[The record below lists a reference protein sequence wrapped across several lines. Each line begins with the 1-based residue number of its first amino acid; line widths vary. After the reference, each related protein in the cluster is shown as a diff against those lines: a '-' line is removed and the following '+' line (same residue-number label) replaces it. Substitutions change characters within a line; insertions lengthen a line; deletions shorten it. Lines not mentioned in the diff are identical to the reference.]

1 MIIKKKQIV
10 NLKSGGLAMKLKLL
24 LAALASIIV
33 WALTF
38 SGAATAQTQN
48 CSGLGPSLTISPTH
62 APPGGS
68 FTISEYGSA
77 NPSSESPPY
86 YYWDQDGTNANLLGA
101 GSWPSTPQQNY
112 TSIANLTVPADAT
125 VGQHH
130 IFLNQS
136 WLNTESPAPPPTC
149 ASFTVDPP
157 SVQQSA
163 YSNAAP
169 ATTLPSTGF
178 FLLIPA
184 AGLGAGGLGG
194 AMLRRRRRG

>member
-1 MIIKKKQIV
+1 
-10 NLKSGGLAMKLKLL
+10 MKLKLL
-24 LAALASIIV
+24 LAAFASIIV

-48 CSGLGPSLTISPTH
+48 CANVGPSPTINPTH

-68 FTISEYGSA
+68 FTISVYYSSA
-77 NPSSESPPY
+77 GPGATPPY
-86 YYWDQDGTNANLLGA
+86 YYWDQYDDTHTNASLLGA
-101 GSWPSTPQQNY
+101 GSWPTTPQQNY

-125 VGQHH
+125 VGQHQ
-130 IFLNQS
+130 ILMLQPVS
-136 WLNTESPAPPPTC
+136 VVTDPPVPGPTC

-163 YSNAAP
+163 YSSAAP